1 MASRGKGSGRPVEGR
16 MPSQR
21 QLRVGEL
28 LRASISEILTRRDVR
43 DPVLQTN
50 IITVS
55 EVRVSPDLRNA
66 NVFIVPLGDVDQ
78 AAVIDALNRAKKHLK
93 GEIARSVN
101 LRFMPELTFRADT
114 TFDYAQ
120 SVDAMLASPRVARD
134 LQAREDDEADLDED
148 LNRDADR
155 D

>member
-1 MASRGKGSGRPVEGR
+1 M
-16 MPSQR
+16 
-21 QLRVGEL
+21 
-28 LRASISEILTRRDVR
+28 
-43 DPVLQTN
+43 
-50 IITVS
+50 
-55 EVRVSPDLRNA
+55 RVSPDLRNA

-78 AAVIDALNRAKKHLK
+78 AAVIEALNRAKKHLK

-134 LQAREDDEADLDED
+134 LKAREDDEAVLDRD

>member
-1 MASRGKGSGRPVEGR
+1 

-28 LRASISEILTRRDVR
+28 LRAALSEILTRRDVR
-43 DPVLQTN
+43 DPILQTT

-55 EVRVSPDLRNA
+55 EVRASPDLRNA

-78 AAVIDALNRAKKHLK
+78 KAVIEALNRVKKYLK
-93 GEIARSVN
+93 GEVAKSVN
-101 LRFMPELTFRADT
+101 LKFMPELTFRADT

-134 LQAREDDEADLDED
+134 LAPSEPTRPHEPDITPTEDED
-148 LNRDADR
+148 RD
-155 D
+155 

>member
-1 MASRGKGSGRPVEGR
+1 

-78 AAVIDALNRAKKHLK
+78 AAVIEALNRAKKHLK

>member
-1 MASRGKGSGRPVEGR
+1 